1 MSATIRIPGPLR
13 RADLDD
19 LPQDG
24 RRFELIDGAL
34 LVSPA
39 PRGRHQRV
47 IARLTYELE
56 GWSRVHGGATYPGV
70 NVDLDQR
77 THLEPD
83 VAWSSDESDIGLA
96 FTGTPELV
104 VEVSDG
110 VSPERSEESL
120 VACSPSTRAFDRG
133 IKRAAYL
140 SSGAVEVWLVDLD
153 ADVVERHTADAAS
166 PAVHARGEDVITP
179 LLPGFRV
186 GVSDLLGPAGT

>member
-56 GWSRVHGGATYPGV
+56 GWSRMHGGATYPGV
-70 NVDLDQR
+70 NIDLDQR

-104 VEVSDG
+104 VEVS
-110 VSPERSEESL
+110 
-120 VACSPSTRAFDRG
+120 SPSTRAFDRG

-166 PAVHARGEDVITP
+166 PAVHSRGEDVITT